1 MSDPVIFIVDSNQVH
16 SNLLRYNL
24 SMNKFTNTQT
34 FTSAEE
40 CFYRLR
46 KQAEP
51 DFIIA
56 EYELGEYNGYE
67 FLKMVKR
74 MSPMT
79 HVIFFTSVEDQDLA
93 IQLIDAGATDY
104 ILKRSRFDGSV
115 RELVQNLQFIRTEI
129 SARKEV

>member
-1 MSDPVIFIVDSNQVH
+1 MKDPVIFIVDGNQVH

-24 SMNKFTNTQT
+24 SMNKFLNIQT

-40 CFYRLR
+40 CFYKLR

-56 EYELGEYNGYE
+56 EYALGDYNGYE
-67 FLKMVKR
+67 FLKIVKR
-74 MSPMT
+74 MSPHT

-93 IQLIDAGATDY
+93 IQVIDAGATDY
-104 ILKRSRFDGSV
+104 IIKRHRFEGSV
-115 RELVQNLQFIRTEI
+115 RELVQNLQFIRTGVTT
-129 SARKEV
+129 S